1 MSYFLLVYD
10 RMTGAVDVT
19 DYGDQRDRAM
29 RDRFQ
34 RELAERTRPEVEVV
48 VLSAASRQALESTH
62 ARYFRSVREL
72 AESGLMDVGP

>member
-10 RMTGAVDVT
+10 RSTGAVDVT

-34 RELAERTRPEVEVV
+34 RELAERTRPGVEVV
-48 VLSAASRQALESTH
+48 VLSAASQKALERTH

-72 AESGLMDVGP
+72 AETGLTDVTP

>member
-1 MSYFLLVYD
+1 MVYD

-19 DYGDQRDRAM
+19 DYGDQRDRVM

-34 RELAERTRPEVEVV
+34 RELAERTHPEVEVV

-62 ARYFRSVREL
+62 TRTLLQKRPRTC
-72 AESGLMDVGP
+72 